1 MRKKKNKKPKAE
13 RNFSKKNLFAS
24 IRSIYKENPSLSMNY
39 KQVAKK
45 LNIKN
50 QNIKTIICDLL
61 EELKASS
68 YIKEFRRGY
77 FRLNLKNLC
86 LAGVVK
92 NTSKKGVYVSVGDSE
107 YFVPKHLSLFSLA
120 DDIVEITVYSVS
132 KKKKLAEI
140 TKVVERKKNS
150 FVGVLDVSSSG
161 CFLVADNK
169 KVPFDIFIPKAL
181 FKSHYKNKKVL
192 VQVTSWLS
200 GGKNPLGK
208 IIRVLGEKNN
218 HFTAIDSIIY
228 DHGLSD
234 FFEKDLLDFSKNKSL
249 SISPSILKSRL
260 DFRNTNTFTID
271 PEDAKDFDDALSVK
285 KLSKN
290 LWEVGVHIADVS
302 FYVKSSDP
310 LDNEAKKRGNS
321 VYLADRVIP
330 MLPEN
335 LSNDICSLKPNVD
348 RLAFSVI
355 FKLDNKANIND
366 FSFSETIICSDHRFT
381 YESAQNCIDNNSGV
395 FVEELSFLNKTAK
408 LLKNNR
414 ISEGS
419 INFESSDIKF
429 LLDKNNVPIGLKHKS
444 YLQTNSLIEEFMLL
458 ANKTV
463 ATYINKNYAFNSIY
477 RVHDKPN
484 IDKLSVLSKIAK
496 QFDYNYSFKLGDNLP
511 KKLNAFLNETLES
524 GEKILFQNLVASSMA
539 KAKYTTKNIGHF
551 GLAFSYYSHFT
562 SPIRRYPDLL
572 VHRILKFILKV
583 DSFSSLNLEGLCKHC
598 SETERNASL
607 AERASFKYMQALY
620 FKNKIGNV
628 FKGKISGITEWGIYV
643 ILNDSGCEG
652 LIKLSSMTDDHYVYN
667 SKEFCLTGYS
677 FKRTYQ
683 LGQNIKVKILKSDLE
698 RKQLYLSI
706 INS

>member
-1 MRKKKNKKPKAE
+1 
-13 RNFSKKNLFAS
+13 
-24 IRSIYKENPSLSMNY
+24 MNY
-39 KQVAKK
+39 KQVAQK

-61 EELKASS
+61 EELKDSS
-68 YIKEFRRGY
+68 YIKEVKRGH

-86 LAGVVK
+86 LTGVIK

-107 YFVPKHLSLFSLA
+107 YFVQMHLSMFSLV
-120 DDIVEITVYSVS
+120 DDNVEIAVYSVS
-132 KKKKLAEI
+132 RKKKLAEI
-140 TKVVERKKNS
+140 TKVIKRKKNS
-150 FVGVLDVSSSG
+150 FVGFLDVSVSG
-161 CFLVADNK
+161 CFLIADNK
-169 KVPFDIFIPKAL
+169 KIPFDIFIPKSL
-181 FKSHYKNKKVL
+181 YKPHYKNKKVL
-192 VQVTSWLS
+192 VQITSWES
-200 GGKNPLGK
+200 GGKNPVGK

-249 SISPSILKSRL
+249 SISPSIVKSRL

-285 KLSKN
+285 KLSDK
-290 LWEVGVHIADVS
+290 LWEVGIHIADVS
-302 FYVKSSDP
+302 FYVKNSDL
-310 LDNEAKKRGNS
+310 LDSEAKIRGNS

-355 FKLDNKANIND
+355 FKIDDKANIKD
-366 FSFSETIICSDHRFT
+366 FFFSETIICSNHRFT
-381 YESAQNCIDNNSGV
+381 YESAQDCIDNNSGV

-408 LLKNNR
+408 LLKKDR
-414 ISEGS
+414 IFEGS

-429 LLDKNNVPIGLKHKS
+429 LLNKKNVPIGLSHKS

-463 ATYINKNYAFNSIY
+463 ATYINKNYAFNSVY
-477 RVHDKPN
+477 RVHDKPD
-484 IDKLSVLSKIAK
+484 IEKLSVLSKIAK
-496 QFDYNYSFKLGDNLP
+496 QFDYNYSFQLGDNLP
-511 KKLNAFLNETLES
+511 QTLNAFLNETLES

-551 GLAFSYYSHFT
+551 GLAFSHYSHFT

-572 VHRILKFILKV
+572 IHRILKSILKIE
-583 DSFSSLNLEGLCKHC
+583 SFSSIDLEGLCKHC
-598 SETERNASL
+598 SERERNASL

-643 ILNDSGCEG
+643 TLKDSGCEG
-652 LIKLSSMTDDHYVYN
+652 LIKLSSMKDDHYIYN

-677 FKRTYQ
+677 FKKTYQ
-683 LGQNIKVKILKSDLE
+683 LGQNIKVKILKSNLE

-706 INS
+706 INP

>member
-39 KQVAKK
+39 KQIAKK

-68 YIKEFRRGY
+68 YIKEIRRGY

-107 YFVPKHLSLFSLA
+107 YFVPKQLSLFSLA

-169 KVPFDIFIPKAL
+169 KVPFDIFIPKSL

-200 GGKNPLGK
+200 GGKNPVGK

-234 FFEKDLLDFSKNKSL
+234 FFEKDLLDFSKNKTL

-302 FYVKSSDP
+302 FYVKPAD
-310 LDNEAKKRGNS
+310 LIDNEAKKRGNS

-335 LSNDICSLKPNVD
+335 LSNDLCSLKPNVD

-366 FSFSETIICSDHRFT
+366 FSFSETIICSNHRFT
-381 YESAQNCIDNNSGV
+381 YESAQSCIDNNSGV
-395 FVEELSFLNKTAK
+395 FVEELSFLNKTASI
-408 LLKNNR
+408 LKKNR
-414 ISEGS
+414 ISKGS

-429 LLDKNNVPIGLKHKS
+429 LLDKNNIPIALSQKN

-463 ATYINKNYAFNSIY
+463 ATYINENYAFGSVY
-477 RVHDKPN
+477 RIHDKPD
-484 IDKLSVLSKIAK
+484 IDKLSILSKIAK
-496 QFDYNYSFKLGDNLP
+496 QFNYNYSFKLGDNLP
-511 KKLNAFLNETLES
+511 KTLNAFLNETLES
-524 GEKILFQNLVASSMA
+524 GEKSLFQNLVASSMA

-562 SPIRRYPDLL
+562 SPIRRYPDLI

-598 SETERNASL
+598 SETERNANL

-628 FKGKISGITEWGIYV
+628 FKGKISGITEWGVYV
-643 ILNDSGCEG
+643 VLNDSGCEG
-652 LIKLSSMTDDHYVYN
+652 LIKLSSMTDDHYIYN

-677 FKRTYQ
+677 FKKTYL

-706 INS
+706 INP

>member
-1 MRKKKNKKPKAE
+1 MRKKKNKKNKAE
-13 RNFSKKNLFAS
+13 KNFSKKNLFAS

-39 KQVAKK
+39 KQIAKK

-68 YIKEFRRGY
+68 YIKEIRRGH

-140 TKVVERKKNS
+140 TKVVERKKSS

-169 KVPFDIFIPKAL
+169 KVPFDIFIPKSL

-200 GGKNPLGK
+200 GGKNPVGK

-234 FFEKDLLDFSKNKSL
+234 FFEKDLLDFSKNKTL

-302 FYVKSSDP
+302 FYVKPADL

-366 FSFSETIICSDHRFT
+366 FSFSETIICSNHRFT
-381 YESAQNCIDNNSGV
+381 YESAQSCIDNNSGV

-477 RVHDKPN
+477 RIHDKPN

-511 KKLNAFLNETLES
+511 KKLNAFLKETLES
-524 GEKILFQNLVASSMA
+524 GEKTLFQNLVASSMA

-628 FKGKISGITEWGIYV
+628 FKGKISGITEWGVYV
-643 ILNDSGCEG
+643 VLNDSGCEG

-677 FKRTYQ
+677 SLKTFQ

-706 INS
+706 INP

>member
-1 MRKKKNKKPKAE
+1 MRQKKNKKNKVE
-13 RNFSKKNLFAS
+13 RGFSKKNLFTS

-39 KQVAKK
+39 KQIAKK

-61 EELKASS
+61 EELKSSS
-68 YIKEFRRGY
+68 YIKEIKRGH

-86 LAGVVK
+86 LTGVIK

-107 YFVPKHLSLFSLA
+107 YFVPIHLSMFSLA
-120 DDIVEITVYSVS
+120 DDNVEIAVYSVS
-132 KKKKLAEI
+132 RKKKLAEI
-140 TKVVERKKNS
+140 TKVIKRKKNS
-150 FVGVLDVSSSG
+150 FVGFLDVSGSG
-161 CFLVADNK
+161 CFLIADNK
-169 KVPFDIFIPKAL
+169 KIPFDIFIPKSL
-181 FKSHYKNKKVL
+181 YKTHYKNKKVL
-192 VQVTSWLS
+192 VQVTSWES
-200 GGKNPLGK
+200 GGKNPVGK
-208 IIRVLGEKNN
+208 IVRVLGEKNN

-249 SISPSILKSRL
+249 SINPSIVQSRL

-285 KLSKN
+285 KLSDK
-290 LWEVGVHIADVS
+290 LWEVGIHIADVS
-302 FYVKSSDP
+302 FYVKGSDL
-310 LDNEAKKRGNS
+310 LDNEAKIRGNS

-355 FKLDNKANIND
+355 FKIDDKANIKD
-366 FSFSETIICSDHRFT
+366 FFFSETIICSNHRFT
-381 YESAQNCIDNNSGV
+381 YESAQDCIDNNSGV

-408 LLKNNR
+408 LLKKDR
-414 ISEGS
+414 IFEGS

-477 RVHDKPN
+477 RIHDKPD
-484 IDKLSVLSKIAK
+484 IEKLSVLSKIAK
-496 QFDYNYSFKLGDNLP
+496 QFDYNYSFQLGDNLP
-511 KKLNAFLNETLES
+511 QTLNAFLNETLES
-524 GEKILFQNLVASSMA
+524 SEKTLFQNLVASSMA

-551 GLAFSYYSHFT
+551 GLAFSHYSHFT

-572 VHRILKFILKV
+572 IHRILKSILKIE
-583 DSFSSLNLEGLCKHC
+583 SFSSIDLEGLCKHC
-598 SETERNASL
+598 SERERNASL
-607 AERASFKYMQALY
+607 AERASFKYMQSLY

-643 ILNDSGCEG
+643 TLNDSGCEG
-652 LIKLSSMTDDHYVYN
+652 LIKLSSMKDDHYIYN

-677 FKRTYQ
+677 FNKIYQ

-706 INS
+706 INP